1 MSSAMPN
8 ILMRF
13 LALAGLLAILAAS
26 VHAEEGVEMAEV
38 RRLARQPVETI
49 LAGAPVERLA
59 LRDYWSTLARE
70 HRPVIVFFYCN
81 ADDESQRVATL
92 IRYVAPRYADR
103 IAFYGLRVK
112 ARGKPSAAWADELK
126 RKFQLKNTPGVLF
139 YGNPG
144 QRLTLVQEEYIQAD
158 FKTFRSPRMWMW
170 GTYYRVVQ
178 RELDKLVAGRS

>member
-1 MSSAMPN
+1 MSSALPN

-13 LALAGLLAILAAS
+13 LALASLLAIFAATAG
-26 VHAEEGVEMAEV
+26 AEEGIDMAEV

-70 HRPVIVFFYCN
+70 HRPVIVFFYSN

-103 IAFYGLRVK
+103 IAFYGVRVK
-112 ARGKPSAAWADELK
+112 ARGKPSAGWADELK
-126 RKFQLKNTPGVLF
+126 RKFRLKHTPGVLF

-144 QRLTLVQEEYIQAD
+144 QHLALVQEEYIHAD
-158 FKTFRSPRMWMW
+158 FKEFRSPRMWLW